1 MPQMHLSHKVINL
14 RRTRT
19 VCFNKKKYKKI
30 MPNRKD
36 NATVKSQHSCV
47 SGRACACAAVLVP
60 LYSSLRVW

>member
-1 MPQMHLSHKVINL
+1 
-14 RRTRT
+14 
-19 VCFNKKKYKKI
+19 

-60 LYSSLRVW
+60 LYSSLCVW